1 MSTDWILNFV
11 NAYIVPFG
19 LKIVLALVVLFVG
32 LKIVKFLTNKI
43 GRKALSK
50 VDSSVGAFILNAVRV
65 TLNVLIVIIA
75 VQILGVPSATIIA
88 ALGSCGLAL
97 GLALQGGLSNLAGGV
112 MIMLFKPFHIGDY
125 IISGAG
131 EGVVEDI
138 NLFYTRLVTVDNK
151 SVNIPNSALS
161 SSTVTNL
168 SVKETRGIDIEIGVA
183 YGTDMQK
190 AREALIDC
198 AKKSSCV
205 LDDPAP
211 IVFVSDHADSAIKLV
226 LRVNVKGGDYWPAR
240 FELMESSV
248 EALEKANVKIPFPQV
263 DVHMH

>member
-11 NAYIVPFG
+11 NIYIVPFG

-50 VDSSVGAFILNAVRV
+50 VDSSVGGFILSAIRV
-65 TLNVLIVIIA
+65 TLNVLIVIVA

-88 ALGSCGLAL
+88 AIGSCGLAL

-125 IISGAG
+125 IISGSG
-131 EGVVEDI
+131 EGTVEDI
-138 NLFYTRLVTVDNK
+138 NLFYTRLCTIDNK

-168 SVKETRGIDIEIGVA
+168 STKETRGLDIEVGVA
-183 YGTDMQK
+183 YGTDISK
-190 AREALIDC
+190 AREALISC
-198 AKKSSCV
+198 AKKSSYV
-205 LDDPAP
+205 LDEPAP
-211 IVFVSDHADSAIKLV
+211 FVFVSSHGENAIKTT
-226 LRVNVKGGDYWPAR
+226 LRVTVKGSDYWPAR
-240 FELMESSV
+240 FELMENSI
-248 EALEKANVKIPFPQV
+248 KAIKDAGIEIPFPQV
-263 DVHMH
+263 DVHMK